1 MEKLFKEADIKLHVS
16 AEASDEYEINK
27 DFMLDFVNNEM
38 SKRKDLVQLI
48 GGNSLQM
55 MYDNHRNH
63 VHFMIN
69 VFKFSL
75 FEMLV
80 RLVPWVY
87 KSYHNHGFS
96 YEYFPVELKAWK
108 NAVKKFLSKSNAS
121 EIIKIYDWLINKH
134 KKMIELSKRQS
145 DFILKIEEEWKDK
158 KNEFLSYIIDGDFES
173 ALKFTNKILKSY
185 EDIQDFYLKIIQPAL
200 YDVGNLWETG
210 KISVAEEHLATSIV
224 GRIIANIYIHFP
236 KPKKKKLKAIVTSS
250 PNEFHDLGGRI
261 VADFFEID
269 GWDVYYLGANVPE
282 QELIKLVRKTKP
294 KILALSVTMP
304 FNVERAEKIIN
315 LIKKLETPSPKILV
329 GGIAFNFMPDLYKKI
344 GADLFATDAK
354 SAVEIVRQFKI

>member
-185 EDIQDFYLKIIQPAL
+185 NEMSFIKRADEAL
-200 YDVGNLWETG
+200 YIAKRN
-210 KISVAEEHLATSIV
+210 
-224 GRIIANIYIHFP
+224 GRNRCEII
-236 KPKKKKLKAIVTSS
+236 
-250 PNEFHDLGGRI
+250 
-261 VADFFEID
+261 
-269 GWDVYYLGANVPE
+269 
-282 QELIKLVRKTKP
+282 
-294 KILALSVTMP
+294 
-304 FNVERAEKIIN
+304 
-315 LIKKLETPSPKILV
+315 
-329 GGIAFNFMPDLYKKI
+329 
-344 GADLFATDAK
+344 
-354 SAVEIVRQFKI
+354 